1 LNVLRGWL
9 NSTWSAREILRG
21 WDLRRIQAREQ
32 ANHRAILVLMA
43 SELYRREKGSETD
56 ESRPRKPG
64 RPDRPTG

>member
-32 ANHRAILVLMA
+32 ANHRAILVLLA
-43 SELYRREKGSETD
+43 SELYRREKGSDPPSEDALEGTCL
-56 ESRPRKPG
+56 ENSR
-64 RPDRPTG
+64 